1 MRHFQGQVAIVQVY
15 YIIHCSI
22 MSFQYLI
29 VCSHKKKR
37 YCECCHFF
45 QTWIQAWSKFFT
57 SIHKKK
63 HQLSSRTKKPRQ
75 VQSGHSQKLT
85 IAPWIE
91 GVFDPFSWGFLG
103 GFFRRL
109 GCSISK
115 LQVDVVFLPHHLTQ
129 PQSVYCQEHLTMIC
143 CCLCQVKSEDMAS
156 LHVAEL
162 QDFRPP
168 SSSEV

>member
-1 MRHFQGQVAIVQVY
+1 
-15 YIIHCSI
+15 
-22 MSFQYLI
+22 
-29 VCSHKKKR
+29 
-37 YCECCHFF
+37 
-45 QTWIQAWSKFFT
+45 
-57 SIHKKK
+57 
-63 HQLSSRTKKPRQ
+63 

-91 GVFDPFSWGFLG
+91 GVFNPFSWGFLG

-129 PQSVYCQEHLTMIC
+129 PQSVYCQENLTMIC

-156 LHVAEL
+156 LHVDEL